1 MQEVVVLMVGKV
13 VMVDKVK
20 EVLMVEEL
28 KEVMMMT
35 MEKVQEVPT
44 FLETSCRASSSKALS
59 LLSLDVMICCS
70 CLKV

>member
-1 MQEVVVLMVGKV
+1 
-13 VMVDKVK
+13 MVDLEKM
-20 EVLMVEEL
+20 VLVVEMVQ
-28 KEVMMMT
+28 
-35 MEKVQEVPT
+35 MEKVEEVKEMVKEVPT

>member
-1 MQEVVVLMVGKV
+1 
-13 VMVDKVK
+13 
-20 EVLMVEEL
+20 MVEEEEEAMMV
-28 KEVMMMT
+28 EVEEVKMMVEEGMMMV
-35 MEKVQEVPT
+35 EVVEEVPT